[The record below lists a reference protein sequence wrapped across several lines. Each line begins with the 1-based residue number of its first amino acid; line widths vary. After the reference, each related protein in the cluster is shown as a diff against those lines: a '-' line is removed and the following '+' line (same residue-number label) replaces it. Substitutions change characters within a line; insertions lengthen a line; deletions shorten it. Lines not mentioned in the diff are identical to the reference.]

1 MSWTYG
7 AKIETDR
14 SGDHFVQVRDLPE
27 AQTSGDTVDEAITLA
42 ADAIKVAVSARIDH
56 EESLGPP
63 SAIAPGEVAI
73 TLPLRLA
80 AKATVYVLWRG
91 AKISKSEL
99 ARRMGRSETEVR
111 RILDPY
117 HGTKLDQ
124 IEAAAAALGAKL
136 AIEVVAAPS
145 RDRIVATGA

>member
-7 AKIETDR
+7 ARIETDET
-14 SGDHFVQVRDLPE
+14 GDHFVLVRDLPE
-27 AQTSGDTVDEAITLA
+27 VQTSGDTVDEAIALA
-42 ADAIKVAVSARIDH
+42 ADAIKVAVSVRIDH

-63 SAIAPGEVAI
+63 SAVAPGEVAV

-80 AKATVYVLWRG
+80 AKATVYVLWRD

-99 ARRMGRSETEVR
+99 GRRMGRTETEAR

-117 HGTKLDQ
+117 HGTKFDQ
-124 IEAAAAALGAKL
+124 IEAAAEALGAKL
-136 AIEVVAAPS
+136 AIDVVAAPS
-145 RDRIVATGA
+145 REQSAAAG

>member
-1 MSWTYG
+1 MPWTYG
-7 AKIETDR
+7 ARIETDE
-14 SGDHFVQVRDLPE
+14 SGDHFVVVRDLPE
-27 AQTSGDTVDEAITLA
+27 VQTSGDTVDEAFALA
-42 ADAIKVAVSARIDH
+42 AEAIKVAVSARIDH

-63 SAIAPGEVAI
+63 SAVAPGEIAI

-80 AKATVYVLWRG
+80 AKATVYVLWRD

-99 ARRMGRSETEVR
+99 ARRMGRSETEAR

-124 IEAAAAALGAKL
+124 IEAAAAALGAEL
-136 AIEVVAAPS
+136 AIDVVLTQPHERIAA
-145 RDRIVATGA
+145 VG